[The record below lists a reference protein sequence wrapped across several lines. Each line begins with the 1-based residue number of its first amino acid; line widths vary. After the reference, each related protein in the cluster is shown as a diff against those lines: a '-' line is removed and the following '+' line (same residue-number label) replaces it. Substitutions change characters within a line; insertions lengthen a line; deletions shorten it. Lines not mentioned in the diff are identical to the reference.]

1 VRERSGFLRVW
12 AGRAREA
19 ATVLVAARVGAAPGV
34 AAPGVADRRRVH
46 GAAAIGRVCV
56 GRRHGAVSV
65 VCEVQGWGSIAFGP
79 AGGAGV

>member
-12 AGRAREA
+12 AGRAREPA
-19 ATVLVAARVGAAPGV
+19 AVLVAARVG

-65 VCEVQGWGSIAFGP
+65 ACEVQGWGSIGFGP